1 MSAIRAVSESLT
13 WPHQTDLNFEPA
25 INGIATK
32 GNGRTLAAFRP
43 MSPLVFLT
51 PVWFVFEILNLLV
64 CERFLGVKQIETN
77 TDPRQLGPRES
88 LAFAWTAGIL
98 LFWLWLVAMLFQS
111 TGRAEVVAMIV
122 ITAIGFSIRRSCGLK
137 WVLVALTFEG
147 ALRIGMLLSL
157 AAQIWRKL

>member
-1 MSAIRAVSESLT
+1 
-13 WPHQTDLNFEPA
+13 
-25 INGIATK
+25 
-32 GNGRTLAAFRP
+32 

-51 PVWFVFEILNLLV
+51 PVWFVFEIFNLLA
-64 CERFLGVKQIETN
+64 CERFLGVKQIEAN

-88 LAFAWTAGIL
+88 LAFIWTAGIF

-122 ITAIGFSIRRSCGLK
+122 ITAVGFSIRRSCRLK